1 MNLAGALA
9 DADARR
15 WLARLDPRLKLAG
28 LFWVSA
34 LGILLDAP
42 VALAALLLCVTAAA
56 SGLKLRASA
65 WAFVIGLLLL
75 VTWSTLVSQ
84 ALFYSHQPRTPLATI
99 IAPFEIAGRPLSG
112 LRVYREGLAYGLTQ
126 SLRMLAMTLAGL
138 TVCLSTSPERLLAA
152 LVRLRM
158 STALSF
164 MVVTAVRFLPAMLT
178 EWSTV
183 RQARRLRG
191 YRPRLGRWGGEV
203 ALLLPVLAAV
213 LRRAQSLTASVES
226 RGFDPTARR
235 TSYPLLRFRAGERVV
250 LLALLGTVLAIV
262 SAKLL
267 YWLYLGDLYYHPAL
281 RQLYSFVRL
290 WL

>member
-1 MNLAGALA
+1 MNFASALA

-42 VALAALLLCVTAAA
+42 VALALLLLCVTAAA

-99 IAPFEIAGRPLSG
+99 IPPFEFAGRQLAG

-152 LVRLRM
+152 LVRMRM

-164 MVVTAVRFLPAMLT
+164 MAVTAVRFLPAMLT

-226 RGFDPTARR
+226 RGFDPTVRR
-235 TSYPLLRFRAGERVV
+235 TSYPPLSFSVSER
-250 LLALLGTVLAIV
+250 LALLLLLGTGLAIGA
-262 SAKLL
+262 AKLL
-267 YWLYLGDLYYHPAL
+267 YWLYLDDLYYHPAL
-281 RQLYSFVRL
+281 RHLYSLVRL